1 MPPRAP
7 GRRRASHAT
16 GFWFVAVAFTVL
28 MAFGTA
34 PTPLWPLYEARD
46 HFGATTVPVAYA
58 SMVVGAAGAFLGL
71 GHLSDRLGRR
81 RIIVPALLVG
91 ILASVVLIVWRDLPG
106 LIAGRVLNGVGLG
119 LMASTATTYLHDLH
133 HEVRP
138 DRTGSVLPGVVATA
152 ANLGGLAS
160 GPLVAGA
167 VAEWLPAPLITAQV
181 IFTLAMAVCLALVLC
196 TPETVAVDLDLE
208 LPAARPSRF
217 VLRPGGRR
225 AFGAAGALGAFAFAI
240 LGLISSLGASVLH
253 FVLGRIGRFGARA
266 TAAFTALAGFL
277 LLYLVP
283 IIKYPANPPAV
294 GNPDSIGERTILF
307 VGMIA
312 LSVLLGIAAILLG
325 RKLAPA
331 WGNWNAS
338 IAAGVA
344 FVAAMAVTMAVL
356 PQGDN
361 TPKGFPAT
369 DLWEFRVASIGI
381 QAALWASFGLLFG
394 FLAERVLE
402 PKRVADRAVSAAA

>member
-1 MPPRAP
+1 MNSVTVRTLLVRGMLA
-7 GRRRASHAT
+7 GLGAGVLAFVVAFLIGEGSVDAAIAFEESASHEHGHHGGEELVSRTVQSTAGLAT
-16 GFWFVAVAFTVL
+16 GVLVFGVAIGGIAALAF
-28 MAFGTA
+28 
-34 PTPLWPLYEARD
+34 
-46 HFGATTVPVAYA
+46 
-58 SMVVGAAGAFLGL
+58 
-71 GHLSDRLGRR
+71 
-81 RIIVPALLVG
+81 
-91 ILASVVLIVWRDLPG
+91 
-106 LIAGRVLNGVGLG
+106 
-119 LMASTATTYLHDLH
+119 
-133 HEVRP
+133 
-138 DRTGSVLPGVVATA
+138 
-152 ANLGGLAS
+152 
-160 GPLVAGA
+160 
-167 VAEWLPAPLITAQV
+167 
-181 IFTLAMAVCLALVLC
+181 C
-196 TPETVAVDLDLE
+196 
-208 LPAARPSRF
+208 
-217 VLRPGGRR
+217 
-225 AFGAAGALGAFAFAI
+225 
-240 LGLISSLGASVLH
+240 

-307 VGMIA
+307 VGMIV

-369 DLWEFRVASIGI
+369 DLWEFRMASIGI

-402 PKRVADRAVSAAA
+402 PKRVADRAVSAAT